1 LEAQKAAA
9 PEVFE
14 FLQSAMSDAGVV
26 FVGFGSTG
34 LFGNTM
40 SRQDFIELAAGFSDL
55 APTRVLWPMSTTN
68 LPGNLTLEDLA
79 LGDNVKVVSW
89 VDYNDVLG
97 HPSVKVFMTHCG
109 VHSMME
115 AAFHGVAVV
124 AIPFQFEQKENC
136 LKLVSAGMGEMAVQA
151 VGFRTKDPGIRFTR
165 EYVRDILTKV
175 RRTQDLV
182 HLGLTPLTE
191 VSGK

>member
-1 LEAQKAAA
+1 
-9 PEVFE
+9 
-14 FLQSAMSDAGVV
+14 MSP
-26 FVGFGSTG
+26 
-34 LFGNTM
+34 
-40 SRQDFIELAAGFSDL
+40 QDFIELAAGFSDL
-55 APTRVLWPMSTTN
+55 APSRVLWPMSKTN
-68 LPGNLTLEDLA
+68 LPGNLTLEDLP

-151 VGFRTKDPGIRFTR
+151 VAYRKADASMRFTR
-165 EYVRDILTKV
+165 EYVRDIITKV
-175 RRTQDLV
+175 RGRV
-182 HLGLTPLTE
+182 
-191 VSGK
+191 